1 MSQAPITTYAQ
12 AVTARLSSA
21 ITAELYDDM
30 AALAVDVAGFGTYSV
45 QRALPELQGRA
56 QQVLEQ
62 LRVLVVQGGNPKT
75 ANLAG
80 SSWVDITLD
89 GFFDEPRILA
99 LKAQWLLQLSTI
111 ASSAGPYTCSPGD
124 LVAQDDQDNTYA
136 LIEPVKVPGSGE
148 IPGLFES
155 RVAGVI
161 GNAAPG
167 LIDHL
172 VVGKPGLVVSNSAPA
187 GRLVLGGRDAESDAA
202 YLIRCLGKWGLLS
215 AGLRFEE
222 RIKSAKAYDFLIPG
236 AAPTVTR
243 WLVRDDNP
251 FGPGTIGVCLADAA
265 GPATQEEV
273 DAVAAVLVPIKP
285 LGSGKLTVFAAA
297 PQNVAIVAKLFTDG
311 SNANAEANAQA
322 ALAALG
328 VTYPIGSLQV
338 VDLFRAKIVEVLME
352 VPGML
357 NVRISSPATDVGLA
371 PYAVIV
377 LSPAPALT
385 VVT

>member
-30 AALAVDVAGFGTYSV
+30 AALAVDVVGFGTYSV

-56 QQVLEQ
+56 QEFLEN
-62 LRVLVVQGGNPKT
+62 LRVQVVKGGNPKT
-75 ANLAG
+75 AYLAG
-80 SSWVDITLD
+80 SSWVDIALD
-89 GFFDEPRILA
+89 GFFDEPRLGA
-99 LKAQWLLQLSTI
+99 AKAQWLLQLST
-111 ASSAGPYTCSPGD
+111 ATSGAGPYTCQPGD

-136 LIEPVKVPGSGE
+136 LTEPVKVAAAGTAQ
-148 IPGLFES
+148 GLFES

-172 VVGKPGLVVSNSAPA
+172 VVGKPGLTVTNSFP
-187 GRLVLGGRDAESDAA
+187 GRLVLGGRDAEGDAD

-222 RIKSAKAYDFLIPG
+222 RIKSVQAYDFLIPG

-251 FGPGTIGVCLADAA
+251 FGAGTVGICLANAA
-265 GPATQEEV
+265 GPATQDEV
-273 DAVAAVLVPIKP
+273 NAVAAVIVPIKP
-285 LGSGKLTVFAAA
+285 IGSGKLKVFAAA
-297 PQNVAIVAKLFTDG
+297 PQSVAIVAKLFTDG
-311 SNANAEANAQA
+311 SNPDAAANAQA
-322 ALAALG
+322 ALAALQ
-328 VTYPIGSLQV
+328 VVYPIGSVQV
-338 VDLFRAKIVEVLME
+338 VDLFRAKLVEVLME

-357 NVRISSPATDVGLA
+357 NVRISSPASDVGLA
-371 PYAVIV
+371 PYSVIIF
-377 LSPAPALT
+377 SPAPALT
-385 VVT
+385 VVS